1 MDDRGNRPAPAHRPH
16 HRDYAT
22 PSAMERHRDD
32 DKRRGNRPR
41 NGSQQRREG
50 LDPVHDA
57 IYRTYK

>member
-1 MDDRGNRPAPAHRPH
+1 
-16 HRDYAT
+16 
-22 PSAMERHRDD
+22 MERHRDD